1 LIFIKGPTNV
11 FSFVEINFNTKEG
24 LMVYALINQEYCCGV
39 DLHAREMFLC
49 IMDKSGKALLHKN
62 MACAVENLSQALK
75 PFLGKIAVG
84 VESTYNWYWL
94 GDACHK
100 MGIPF
105 YLGHALYM
113 KNSFDGKQKN
123 DKVDSFKIAN
133 LMRTHYFP
141 VAYAYPEAMRTTRD
155 LLRRRAYYVRIRA
168 SAYAHIRN
176 TFTQYGINDVGA
188 LDVRRKSTRNSLP
201 ERLVAFPCAA
211 VSLAQDLQSV
221 ETCDDIIDKLEQ
233 KSLEYAKHHDQ
244 PTYRLL
250 QTIPGVGMVLA
261 LVLMYEIHTIERFST
276 PQRFSSYCRL
286 VRAQR
291 HSAGKN
297 VGGSVAKGKIGNP
310 YLKWAF
316 SEIIATAQQFSP
328 PIKQYYEKL
337 KAKFGPARSKSV
349 IAHRFGVAVYYMLK
363 HGKGFDER
371 LFVSQNYGGKGEPS
385 AQLVRH
391 VRTERQTNGV

>member
-1 LIFIKGPTNV
+1 
-11 FSFVEINFNTKEG
+11 
-24 LMVYALINQEYCCGV
+24 MVYALINQEYCCGV

-49 IMDKSGKALLHKN
+49 IMDRMGKVLFHKN
-62 MACAVENLSQALK
+62 MACTVESLQRALK
-75 PFLGKIAVG
+75 PFQGKIAVG
-84 VESTYNWYWL
+84 VESTFNWYWL

-100 MGIPF
+100 MGVPF

-113 KNSFDGKQKN
+113 KAVHGGKQKD
-123 DKVDSFKIAN
+123 DKIDSHAIAN
-133 LMRTHYFP
+133 LMRIQSFP
-141 VAYAYPEAMRTTRD
+141 EAYAYPEAMRTTRD

-176 TFTQYGINDVGA
+176 TFTQFGF
-188 LDVRRKSTRNSLP
+188 LDVVRKDLLRKSTRMSLP
-201 ERLVAFPCAA
+201 EQLSAYPCA
-211 VSLAQDLQSV
+211 SISIAQDLQSV

-233 KSLEYAKHHDQ
+233 EAVRYAKHHDQ
-244 PTYRLL
+244 PMYQLL

-261 LVLMYEIHTIERFST
+261 LVIMYEIHTIGRFSS
-276 PQRFSSYCRL
+276 PQHFSSYCRL

-291 HSAGKN
+291 RSAGKN
-297 VGGSVAKGKIGNP
+297 VGGDGAKGKIGNP

-316 SEIIATAQQFSP
+316 SEIIVSAQRYSE
-328 PIKQYYEKL
+328 PIRQYYEKL

-371 LFVSQNYGGKGEPS
+371 IFISQNYGGKGEPC
-385 AQLVRH
+385 AQLARH
-391 VRTERQTNGV
+391 VRTERQANGG